1 MYPPPATAGLSST
14 LQHMGKPCLTCTP
27 GLRII
32 PATTGIT
39 HLGVLSMQQP
49 LSLALIAESPAL
61 RSILT
66 RVDTIA
72 RSDSSVL
79 LIGETGVGKELFAEY
94 MHRLSPRSNRPFVK
108 VGLSALPPELLE
120 SELFGHEKGAFTS
133 AGAEKK
139 GLFELAHTGSIFLD
153 DIDDFPLNLQ
163 TKLLRVLES
172 RELMRVGGGSPISVD
187 VRLITAT
194 KVDLKE
200 LVNRGLFRSDLY
212 YRINVVPITIPP
224 LRDRREDVL
233 PIVEHFLRRYAPDK
247 QTTVSPEAIRI
258 LENYPWP
265 GNIREL
271 RNVIQRMA
279 LFADGSIDVKDLPP
293 EIREDQPLDMIVR
306 ACNRCFNEENM
317 TFDQVMACLEVN
329 LLRQA
334 LQQSAGNRTKAARAL
349 GLSLSTLRDKLK
361 KHNLEEEFP
370 HSPDGKPHAE

>member
-1 MYPPPATAGLSST
+1 
-14 LQHMGKPCLTCTP
+14 
-27 GLRII
+27 LRII